1 MAAGQQMQVDRLKR
15 REFIS
20 LVGGAAAA
28 WPLAAH
34 AQQPSMP
41 VIGYLSGRSPDAEGP
56 LRTPLLAALE
66 EAGFV
71 VGRNVAI
78 EYRFADGLDER
89 LPMLASDLVRRS
101 VTLLLATANS
111 SALAA
116 MAATATIPIL
126 FGVGLDPVQTGLVAS
141 LNRPGGNATGVS
153 VFTSELGPK
162 RLGLLRELMPKPGL
176 IAFVID
182 PNNTAPTPTQVE
194 RLQVAARSVGQP
206 LLVIPAGTEAQ
217 VDEAFATMAQRDIAG
232 IVFGASVFFQV
243 VSDKIIALAAKHA
256 IPAVY
261 EWREFVTAGGLMSY
275 STNRTEIGRQM
286 GNYAGRILKG
296 ANPADLPVF
305 QLTKFEFVINM
316 KTAKAQGVK
325 ISDNLL
331 SLADEVIE

>member
-1 MAAGQQMQVDRLKR
+1 MQVDRLKR

-34 AQQPSMP
+34 AQQPAMP

-78 EYRFADGLDER
+78 EYRFAEGLDER

-116 MAATATIPIL
+116 KAATATIPIL

-182 PNNTAPTPTQVE
+182 PNNVSTPTQVE

-275 STNRTEIGRQM
+275 STNRTEIGRQL

>member
-1 MAAGQQMQVDRLKR
+1 MRR
-15 REFIS
+15 REFITLMGS
-20 LVGGAAAA
+20 AAAA
-28 WPLAAH
+28 WPFPAR
-34 AQQPSMP
+34 AQQAAMP

-78 EYRFADGLDER
+78 EYRFAEGLDER

-101 VTLLLATANS
+101 VTLLVATANS

-116 MAATATIPIL
+116 KAATATIPIL

-182 PNNTAPTPTQVE
+182 PNNTASTPTQVE

-232 IVFGASVFFQV
+232 IVFYLARIFAEFENFFR
-243 VSDKIIALAAKHA
+243 
-256 IPAVY
+256 P
-261 EWREFVTAGGLMSY
+261 R
-275 STNRTEIGRQM
+275 
-286 GNYAGRILKG
+286 
-296 ANPADLPVF
+296 
-305 QLTKFEFVINM
+305 
-316 KTAKAQGVK
+316 AQGTG
-325 ISDNLL
+325 SRG
-331 SLADEVIE
+331 SCSGSTC

>member
-1 MAAGQQMQVDRLKR
+1 
-15 REFIS
+15 
-20 LVGGAAAA
+20 
-28 WPLAAH
+28 
-34 AQQPSMP
+34 MP

-78 EYRFADGLDER
+78 EYRFAEGLDER

-116 MAATATIPIL
+116 KAATATIPIL

-182 PNNTAPTPTQVE
+182 PNNVSTPTQVE

>member
-1 MAAGQQMQVDRLKR
+1 
-15 REFIS
+15 
-20 LVGGAAAA
+20 
-28 WPLAAH
+28 
-34 AQQPSMP
+34 
-41 VIGYLSGRSPDAEGP
+41 
-56 LRTPLLAALE
+56 
-66 EAGFV
+66 
-71 VGRNVAI
+71 
-78 EYRFADGLDER
+78 
-89 LPMLASDLVRRS
+89 
-101 VTLLLATANS
+101 
-111 SALAA
+111 
-116 MAATATIPIL
+116 
-126 FGVGLDPVQTGLVAS
+126 
-141 LNRPGGNATGVS
+141 
-153 VFTSELGPK
+153 
-162 RLGLLRELMPKPGL
+162 MPKPGL

-182 PNNTAPTPTQVE
+182 PNNTASTPTQVE

-316 KTAKAQGVK
+316 KTAKAQGVR

>member
-1 MAAGQQMQVDRLKR
+1 MTL
-15 REFIS
+15 
-20 LVGGAAAA
+20 LGGATAA
-28 WPLAAH
+28 WPLAAR
-34 AQQPSMP
+34 AQQAAMP
-41 VIGYLSGRSPDAEGP
+41 VIGYLSGRSRDAEGP

-78 EYRFADGLDER
+78 EYRFAEGLDES

-101 VTLLLATANS
+101 VTLLVATANS

-116 MAATATIPIL
+116 KAATATIPIL

-141 LNRPGGNATGVS
+141 INRPGGNATGVS

-182 PNNTAPTPTQVE
+182 PNNPSTPTQVE
-194 RLQVAARSVGQP
+194 RLQVAARSVGQL

-217 VDEAFATMAQRDIAG
+217 VDEAFATMAQRGIAG

-256 IPAVY
+256 VPAIY

>member
-1 MAAGQQMQVDRLKR
+1 MQVDRLKR

-34 AQQPSMP
+34 AQQPAMP

-78 EYRFADGLDER
+78 EYRFAEGLDER

-116 MAATATIPIL
+116 KAATATIPIL

-182 PNNTAPTPTQVE
+182 PNNVSTPTQVE

>member
-1 MAAGQQMQVDRLKR
+1 MQVDRLKR

-28 WPLAAH
+28 WPWAVR
-34 AQQPSMP
+34 AQQPAMP

-78 EYRFADGLDER
+78 EYRFAEGLDER
-89 LPMLASDLVRRS
+89 QPMLASDLVRRS
-101 VTLLLATANS
+101 VTLLVATANS

-116 MAATATIPIL
+116 KAATATIPIL

-182 PNNTAPTPTQVE
+182 PNNPSTPTQVE

-217 VDEAFATMAQRDIAG
+217 VDEAFATMAQSDIAG
-232 IVFGASVFFQV
+232 IVFGASAFFQV
-243 VSDKIIALAAKHA
+243 VSDKIIPLVAKHA

-305 QLTKFEFVINM
+305 QLTKFEFVINI

-331 SLADEVIE
+331 SLADELIE

>member
-1 MAAGQQMQVDRLKR
+1 VKR
-15 REFIS
+15 RKFIT
-20 LVGGAAAA
+20 LLGAAAA

-34 AQQPSMP
+34 AQQPAMP
-41 VIGYLSGRSPDAEGP
+41 VIGYLSARSPDAEGP

-78 EYRFADGLDER
+78 EYRFAEGLDER

-101 VTLLLATANS
+101 VTLLVATANS

-116 MAATATIPIL
+116 KAATATIPIV

-182 PNNTAPTPTQVE
+182 PNNPSTPTQVE
-194 RLQVAARSVGQP
+194 MLQVAARSVGQP
-206 LLVIPAGTEAQ
+206 LLVIPAGTAAQ

-243 VSDKIIALAAKHA
+243 VSDKVIALAAKHA

-261 EWREFVTAGGLMSY
+261 EWREFITAGGLMSY
-275 STNRTEIGRQM
+275 STNRTEIGRQL

>member
-1 MAAGQQMQVDRLKR
+1 MQVDRLKR

-34 AQQPSMP
+34 SQQPAMP

-78 EYRFADGLDER
+78 EYRFSGGLDER

-101 VTLLLATANS
+101 VTLLVATANS

-116 MAATATIPIL
+116 KAATATIPIL

-182 PNNTAPTPTQVE
+182 PNNVSTPTQVE

>member
-1 MAAGQQMQVDRLKR
+1 MQVDRLKR

-34 AQQPSMP
+34 SQQPAMP

-78 EYRFADGLDER
+78 EYRFAEGLDER

-116 MAATATIPIL
+116 KAATTTIPIL

-153 VFTSELGPK
+153 VFASELGPK

-182 PNNTAPTPTQVE
+182 PNNVSTPTQVE
-194 RLQVAARSVGQP
+194 RLQVAVRSVGQP

>member
-1 MAAGQQMQVDRLKR
+1 MQVDRLKR

-34 AQQPSMP
+34 AQQPTMP

-78 EYRFADGLDER
+78 EYRFAEGLDER

-101 VTLLLATANS
+101 VTLLVATANT
-111 SALAA
+111 SALAGK
-116 MAATATIPIL
+116 AATATIPIA

-182 PNNTAPTPTQVE
+182 PNNPSTPTQVE
-194 RLQVAARSVGQP
+194 MLQAGARSVGQP

-286 GNYAGRILKG
+286 GLYAGRILKG

>member
-1 MAAGQQMQVDRLKR
+1 MQVDRLKR

-34 AQQPSMP
+34 SQQPAMP

-78 EYRFADGLDER
+78 EYRFAEGLDER

-116 MAATATIPIL
+116 KAATATIPIL

-182 PNNTAPTPTQVE
+182 PNNVSTPTQVE

>member
-1 MAAGQQMQVDRLKR
+1 MRR

-28 WPLAAH
+28 WPLAAR
-34 AQQPSMP
+34 AQQPAMP

-56 LRTPLLAALE
+56 LRTPLLAALV

-78 EYRFADGLDER
+78 EYRYAEGFDER

-101 VTLLLATANS
+101 VTLLVATANS

-116 MAATATIPIL
+116 KAATATIPIL

-182 PNNTAPTPTQVE
+182 PNNTASTPTQVE

-217 VDEAFATMAQRDIAG
+217 VDEAFEAMARRDIAG

-243 VSDKIIALAAKHA
+243 FSDKIIALAAKHA

-305 QLTKFEFVINM
+305 RLTKFEFVINM

>member
-1 MAAGQQMQVDRLKR
+1 
-15 REFIS
+15 
-20 LVGGAAAA
+20 
-28 WPLAAH
+28 
-34 AQQPSMP
+34 
-41 VIGYLSGRSPDAEGP
+41 
-56 LRTPLLAALE
+56 
-66 EAGFV
+66 
-71 VGRNVAI
+71 
-78 EYRFADGLDER
+78 
-89 LPMLASDLVRRS
+89 
-101 VTLLLATANS
+101 
-111 SALAA
+111 
-116 MAATATIPIL
+116 
-126 FGVGLDPVQTGLVAS
+126 LDPVQTGLVAS

-182 PNNTAPTPTQVE
+182 PNNVSTPTQVE
-194 RLQVAARSVGQP
+194 SLQVAARSVGQP

>member
-1 MAAGQQMQVDRLKR
+1 MQVDRLKR

-34 AQQPSMP
+34 AQQPAMP

-78 EYRFADGLDER
+78 EYRFAEGLDER

-116 MAATATIPIL
+116 KAATATIPIL

-182 PNNTAPTPTQVE
+182 PNNVSTPTQVE

-286 GNYAGRILKG
+286 GNYAGRILMG
-296 ANPADLPVF
+296 ANPADLPVV
-305 QLTKFEFVINM
+305 QSTKFEFVLNM
-316 KTAKAQGVK
+316 RTAKALGLT
-325 ISDNLL
+325 IPPSLL
-331 SLADEVIE
+331 ARADEVIE

>member
-1 MAAGQQMQVDRLKR
+1 MQVDRLKR

-34 AQQPSMP
+34 AQQPAMP

-78 EYRFADGLDER
+78 EYRFAEGLDER

-101 VTLLLATANS
+101 VTLLVATANS

-116 MAATATIPIL
+116 KAATATIPIL

-153 VFTSELGPK
+153 VFASELGPK
-162 RLGLLRELMPKPGL
+162 RLGLLRELMLKPGL
-176 IAFVID
+176 IAFVVD
-182 PNNTAPTPTQVE
+182 PNNVSTPTQVE

>member
-1 MAAGQQMQVDRLKR
+1 MRR
-15 REFIS
+15 REFIT
-20 LVGGAAAA
+20 LLGGGAA
-28 WPLAAH
+28 WPLVAR
-34 AQQPSMP
+34 AQQPAMP
-41 VIGYLSGRSPDAEGP
+41 VIGYLSGRSPDAEEP
-56 LRTPLLAALE
+56 LRTPFLAALE

-78 EYRFADGLDER
+78 EYRFAEGLDER
-89 LPMLASDLVRRS
+89 QPMLASDLVRRS
-101 VTLLLATANS
+101 VTLLVATSNS

-116 MAATATIPIL
+116 KTATATIPIL
-126 FGVGLDPVQTGLVAS
+126 FGVGLDPIQTGLVAS

-182 PNNTAPTPTQVE
+182 PNNPSTPTQVE
-194 RLQVAARSVGQP
+194 RLQVAAQSVGQP

-217 VDEAFATMAQRDIAG
+217 VDGAFATMAQRDIAG

-243 VSDKIIALAAKHA
+243 VSDKVIALAAKHA

-275 STNRTEIGRQM
+275 STNRAEIGRQM

>member
-1 MAAGQQMQVDRLKR
+1 
-15 REFIS
+15 
-20 LVGGAAAA
+20 
-28 WPLAAH
+28 
-34 AQQPSMP
+34 MP

-78 EYRFADGLDER
+78 EYRFAEGLDER

-101 VTLLLATANS
+101 VTLLVATANS

-116 MAATATIPIL
+116 KAATATIPIL

-182 PNNTAPTPTQVE
+182 PNNVSTPTQVE
-194 RLQVAARSVGQP
+194 SLQVAVRSVGQP

>member
-1 MAAGQQMQVDRLKR
+1 MKR
-15 REFIS
+15 REFIR
-20 LVGGAAAA
+20 LLGGAAAA
-28 WPLAAH
+28 WPMAVE
-34 AQQPSMP
+34 AQQPAMP
-41 VIGYLSGRSPDAEGP
+41 VIGYLSGRSSDAERP
-56 LRTPLLAALE
+56 LRTPFLAALE

-71 VGRNVAI
+71 VGRNVTI

-101 VTLLLATANS
+101 VTLLVATANS

-116 MAATATIPIL
+116 KAATATIPIL
-126 FGVGLDPVQTGLVAS
+126 FGVGLNPVQTGLVAS

-182 PNNTAPTPTQVE
+182 PNNTTSTPTQVE
-194 RLQVAARSVGQP
+194 TLQVAARSVGQP

-243 VSDKIIALAAKHA
+243 FVDKIIALAAKHA

-275 STNRTEIGRQM
+275 STNRTEIGRHM
-286 GNYAGRILKG
+286 GNYAGRILNG

-305 QLTKFEFVINM
+305 QVAKFEFVINI
-316 KTAKAQGVK
+316 KTAKALGVK
-325 ISDNLL
+325 VSDNLL

>member
-1 MAAGQQMQVDRLKR
+1 MQVDRLKR

-34 AQQPSMP
+34 AQQPAMP

-78 EYRFADGLDER
+78 EYRFAEGLDER

-116 MAATATIPIL
+116 KAATATIPIL

-153 VFTSELGPK
+153 VFASELGPK

-182 PNNTAPTPTQVE
+182 PNNVSTPTQVE

>member
-1 MAAGQQMQVDRLKR
+1 
-15 REFIS
+15 
-20 LVGGAAAA
+20 
-28 WPLAAH
+28 
-34 AQQPSMP
+34 
-41 VIGYLSGRSPDAEGP
+41 
-56 LRTPLLAALE
+56 
-66 EAGFV
+66 
-71 VGRNVAI
+71 
-78 EYRFADGLDER
+78 
-89 LPMLASDLVRRS
+89 
-101 VTLLLATANS
+101 
-111 SALAA
+111 
-116 MAATATIPIL
+116 
-126 FGVGLDPVQTGLVAS
+126 LDPVQTGLVAS

-153 VFTSELGPK
+153 VFASELGPK

-182 PNNTAPTPTQVE
+182 PNNVSTPTQVE
-194 RLQVAARSVGQP
+194 GLQVAARSVGQP

>member
-1 MAAGQQMQVDRLKR
+1 
-15 REFIS
+15 
-20 LVGGAAAA
+20 
-28 WPLAAH
+28 
-34 AQQPSMP
+34 MP

-78 EYRFADGLDER
+78 EYRFAEGLDER

-101 VTLLLATANS
+101 VTLLVATANS

-116 MAATATIPIL
+116 KAATATIPIL

-182 PNNTAPTPTQVE
+182 PNNVSTPTQVE

>member
-1 MAAGQQMQVDRLKR
+1 MQVDRLKR

-34 AQQPSMP
+34 AQQPAMP

-78 EYRFADGLDER
+78 EYRFAEGLDER

-101 VTLLLATANS
+101 VTLLVATANS

-116 MAATATIPIL
+116 KAATATIPIL

-182 PNNTAPTPTQVE
+182 PNNVSTPTQVE

-261 EWREFVTAGGLMSY
+261 EWREFVTASGLMSY

>member
-1 MAAGQQMQVDRLKR
+1 
-15 REFIS
+15 
-20 LVGGAAAA
+20 
-28 WPLAAH
+28 
-34 AQQPSMP
+34 
-41 VIGYLSGRSPDAEGP
+41 

-78 EYRFADGLDER
+78 EYRFAEGLDER
-89 LPMLASDLVRRS
+89 QPMLASDLVRRS
-101 VTLLLATANS
+101 VTLLVATANS

-116 MAATATIPIL
+116 KAATATIPIL

-153 VFTSELGPK
+153 GFTSELGPK
-162 RLGLLRELMPKPGL
+162 RLGFLRELMPKPGL

-182 PNNTAPTPTQVE
+182 PNNPSTPTQVE

-217 VDEAFATMAQRDIAG
+217 VDEAFASMAQRDIAG

-243 VSDKIIALAAKHA
+243 VSDKVIALAAKHA

-275 STNRTEIGRQM
+275 STNRADIGRQL

>member
-1 MAAGQQMQVDRLKR
+1 MQVDRLKR

-34 AQQPSMP
+34 SQQPAMP

-78 EYRFADGLDER
+78 EYRFAEGLDER

-101 VTLLLATANS
+101 VTLLVATANS

-116 MAATATIPIL
+116 KAATATIPIL

-182 PNNTAPTPTQVE
+182 PNNVSTPTQVE

>member
-1 MAAGQQMQVDRLKR
+1 MQVDRLKR

-34 AQQPSMP
+34 SQQPAMP

-71 VGRNVAI
+71 VDRNVAI
-78 EYRFADGLDER
+78 EYRFAEGLDER
-89 LPMLASDLVRRS
+89 QPMLASDLVRRS
-101 VTLLLATANS
+101 VTLLVATANS

-116 MAATATIPIL
+116 KAATATIPIL

-153 VFTSELGPK
+153 AFTSELGPK

-182 PNNTAPTPTQVE
+182 PNNVSTPTQVE

-217 VDEAFATMAQRDIAG
+217 VDEAFVTMMQRDIAG

>member
-1 MAAGQQMQVDRLKR
+1 MRR
-15 REFIS
+15 REFIT
-20 LVGGAAAA
+20 LFGGAAAA

-34 AQQPSMP
+34 AQQPAMP
-41 VIGYLSGRSPDAEGP
+41 VIGYLSGRSPDSEGP

-78 EYRFADGLDER
+78 EYRFSEGLDER

-101 VTLLLATANS
+101 VTLLVATANS

-116 MAATATIPIL
+116 KAATATIPIL

-162 RLGLLRELMPKPGL
+162 RLGLLRELMLKPGL

-182 PNNTAPTPTQVE
+182 PNNVSTPTQVE
-194 RLQVAARSVGQP
+194 RLQVAVRSVGQP

-243 VSDKIIALAAKHA
+243 FSDKIIALAAKHA

>member
-1 MAAGQQMQVDRLKR
+1 MQVDRLKR

-34 AQQPSMP
+34 SQQPAMP

-78 EYRFADGLDER
+78 EYRFAEGLDER

-101 VTLLLATANS
+101 VTLLVATANS

-116 MAATATIPIL
+116 KAATATIPIL

-182 PNNTAPTPTQVE
+182 PNNVSTPTQVE
-194 RLQVAARSVGQP
+194 SLQVAVRSVGQP

>member
-1 MAAGQQMQVDRLKR
+1 
-15 REFIS
+15 
-20 LVGGAAAA
+20 
-28 WPLAAH
+28 
-34 AQQPSMP
+34 MP

-56 LRTPLLAALE
+56 LRTPLLAALV

-78 EYRFADGLDER
+78 EYRFAEGLDER

-101 VTLLLATANS
+101 VTLLVATANS

-116 MAATATIPIL
+116 KAATATIPIL

-182 PNNTAPTPTQVE
+182 PNNVSTPTQVE

-275 STNRTEIGRQM
+275 STSRTEIGRQM

-296 ANPADLPVF
+296 ANPADLPVL
-305 QLTKFEFVINM
+305 QPTKFETVINL
-316 KTAKAQGVK
+316 KTAKALGVK
-325 ISDNLL
+325 ISDNML
-331 SLADEVIE
+331 SLGDEVIE